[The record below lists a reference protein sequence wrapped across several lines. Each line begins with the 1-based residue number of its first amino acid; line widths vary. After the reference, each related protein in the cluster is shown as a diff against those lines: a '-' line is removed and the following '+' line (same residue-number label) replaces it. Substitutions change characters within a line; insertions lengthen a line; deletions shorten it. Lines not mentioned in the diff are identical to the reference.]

1 MKNAMELYPLSRQ
14 NLRAIN
20 RFLKEQIHKIL
31 LPKVYILEF
40 AQVSFIHNMRKLGN
54 TKGKNS
60 ESVIN
65 LWEIINSAKWINAWS
80 TLSTFLI
87 SNIFLEEIKFEAC
100 WNEGKKVRTSS
111 LSQKHW
117 VL

>member
-20 RFLKEQIHKIL
+20 RFLKEQIDKIP
-31 LPKVYILEF
+31 LPKVYILES
-40 AQVSFIHNMRKLGN
+40 AQVSFMHNMRKLGN

-60 ESVIN
+60 KSVIN
-65 LWEIINSAKWINAWS
+65 LWEIINSAKWINTWS
-80 TLSTFLI
+80 TLNTFLT

-100 WNEGKKVRTSS
+100 WNEGKKIRTSS

-117 VL
+117 FL